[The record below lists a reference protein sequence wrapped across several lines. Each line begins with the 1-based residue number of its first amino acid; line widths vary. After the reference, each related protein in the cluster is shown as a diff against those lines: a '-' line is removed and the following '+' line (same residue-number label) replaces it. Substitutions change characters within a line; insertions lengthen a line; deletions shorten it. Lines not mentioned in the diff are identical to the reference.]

1 MKKLVTILGLIT
13 FFIFFSVG
21 FVDGDSMNPTLSN
34 TDFILISRFTSPVND
49 DIIVFNLDNQRLIKR
64 VVASNGENY
73 NGYVSLGEYYVL
85 GDNIDESYD
94 SRSFGTIKNNQISGV
109 VVFHCSL
116 TVFIITLLIFCI
128 ILYCLLIK

>member
-1 MKKLVTILGLIT
+1 
-13 FFIFFSVG
+13 
-21 FVDGDSMNPTLSN
+21 
-34 TDFILISRFTSPVND
+34 
-49 DIIVFNLDNQRLIKR
+49 